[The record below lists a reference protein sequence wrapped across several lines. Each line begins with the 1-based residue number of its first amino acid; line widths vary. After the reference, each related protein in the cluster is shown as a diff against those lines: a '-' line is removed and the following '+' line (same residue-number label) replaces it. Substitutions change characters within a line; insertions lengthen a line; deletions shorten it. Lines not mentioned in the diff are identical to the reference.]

1 MPEIVLMCK
10 TTKDKGEPANRKKT
24 GARLEN
30 GTFPKGKSGNPN
42 GRPKIVEEFRDRARK
57 ATDEFVIAAW
67 ISEVESMGDNWVK
80 ASELLAAYGYGRP
93 AQSMELTGKGGG
105 PIEYRDMTTE
115 QLKALLA
122 QQMAAK

>member
-1 MPEIVLMCK
+1 MWSIGNKVFTVAWK
-10 TTKDKGEPANRKKT
+10 KGQ
-24 GARLEN
+24 
-30 GTFPKGKSGNPN
+30 SGNSS
-42 GRPKIVEEFRDRARK
+42 GRPKVAEEFRDRARK

-67 ISEVESMGDNWVK
+67 ISEVESMGDNWIK

-93 AQSMELTGKGGG
+93 AQSMELTGRGGG
-105 PIEYRDMTTE
+105 PIEYRDMTTD

>member
-1 MPEIVLMCK
+1 MCK
-10 TTKDKGEPANRKKT
+10 TAKDKSEPANRPES
-24 GARLEN
+24 GARAEN
-30 GTFPKGKSGNPN
+30 GTFPKGRSGNPN
-42 GRPKIVEEFRDRARK
+42 GRPKIVEAFRDRARR
-57 ATDEFVIAAW
+57 ATDEHVIAAW
-67 ISEVESMGDNWVK
+67 ISEVEAMGDNWIK

-122 QQMAAK
+122 QQTAGK